1 MRPLPEDEATKAK
14 VSLTERIARVGMI
27 VVVAGW
33 FVALFIYGLA
43 ECERYYSGYNDI
55 IIDEERKW
63 KP

>member
-1 MRPLPEDEATKAK
+1 MKPLPEELQDKPK
-14 VSLTERIARVGMI
+14 ISLTERIARVGVI

-33 FVALFIYGLA
+33 FVALFIYGLG